1 VKLAVI
7 PLALAS
13 AAVVVFFATSHDD
26 LHFACHLRLM
36 PIRCVQAAEA
46 ESRPPAADEV
56 RRVVEAAYRDQLDE
70 TIVHLYA
77 TVNHAQAAG
86 KGTDKWAFE
95 IEEGVPGLAQRVGD
109 LTEPARA
116 RVAAVQVETTTGRRF
131 RVIALQGL
139 RLQGTLFDAFAGDL
153 ASRQPTLTAFNRW
166 STRLNAL
173 HRWYRARY
181 RFVLVAAPPQ
191 DRGAVEAALRQY

>member
-13 AAVVVFFATSHDD
+13 AAVAVFFGTSHDD

-46 ESRPPAADEV
+46 ESNPPAADDV
-56 RRVVEAAYRDQLDE
+56 RRVVDAAYRDQLDE
-70 TIVHLYA
+70 TLLHLYA
-77 TVNHAQAAG
+77 TVNRAQAAG
-86 KGTDKWAFE
+86 KGTDTWALE
-95 IEEGVPGLAQRVGD
+95 IEEGVPGLAQRIGD
-109 LTEPARA
+109 LTKPART
-116 RVAAVQVETTTGRRF
+116 RVAAVQVETTAGRRF
-131 RVIALQGL
+131 RALALQGL
-139 RLQGTLFDAFAGDL
+139 RFQGTLFDAFARDL
-153 ASRQPTLTAFNRW
+153 ASRRPTLTAFNRW
-166 STRLNAL
+166 SIRFNAL

-191 DRGAVEAALRQY
+191 DRRAVEAALRQY